1 MSAKPQ
7 PHNTIWQRAKSKVM
21 GLGVVRFDT
30 GRMLGECSDD
40 CSDQWWCCWSEH
52 LVCSLGIQMSEIE
65 SDLEGCRKRKEK
77 GEENATQAT
86 QTLEFLTMPQPEVA
100 FGKNSNANPGNH
112 LQLT

>member
-1 MSAKPQ
+1 MIALTKGGAVEA
-7 PHNTIWQRAKSKVM
+7 H
-21 GLGVVRFDT
+21 G
-30 GRMLGECSDD
+30 
-40 CSDQWWCCWSEH
+40 H
-52 LVCSLGIQMSEIE
+52 LVCSLGIRMSEIE

-77 GEENATQAT
+77 GEEKATQAT